1 MISCFGVT
9 KLSGV
14 FSRVGRI
21 MGLLFDPPDSTFV
34 TYRLLPSTLQQYTID
49 ISHGSPANQMYKYH
63 CVMFRKYQS
72 FGVLAQHLGFSIRCK
87 GILIHKDGWIRLT
100 FVSLSVVLNPSLVNI
115 RITFI
120 SRISLLY
127 SVYIVCLTHSYKS
140 TILDRFHTKYNLPVY
155 LLLKKIQYYSTLAH
169 RIRKKQP
176 ELGYTCIW
184 LTTFR
189 YKNFHL
195 KLKIILIDRH
205 I

>member
-1 MISCFGVT
+1 
-9 KLSGV
+9 
-14 FSRVGRI
+14 

-87 GILIHKDGWIRLT
+87 RILIQYISKTDG
-100 FVSLSVVLNPSLVNI
+100 SDKHLSVYLLSWILVWL
-115 RITFI
+115 TLE
-120 SRISLLY
+120 LLLFQEY
-127 SVYIVCLTHSYKS
+127 HCYIVCLTHSYKS

-189 YKNFHL
+189 YKNLHL